1 MNNYEKF
8 KGRGPF
14 RTEIAIVA
22 VLIAIITVLFVI
34 PRNDRDPEITEET
47 KILFIESIDV
57 PIVDIV
63 EKEIPKP
70 KPVIPILSEDADIEI
85 DTSLLKF
92 IFDDPTLQ
100 DDPPPPEDPNGIVPR
115 DSFIVYDEP
124 PKPIGGVAAI
134 AKNIVYPEIAR
145 EAGIEGMV
153 IVQSFISKKG
163 EVLESVVIKGM
174 PGTGLDEAA
183 IKAIEKT
190 KWKPAVQR
198 DRNVGVWIAIPVT
211 FKLNK

>member
-34 PRNDRDPEITEET
+34 PRNEREKELTQKTEM
-47 KILFIESIDV
+47 IFIQSVDV
-57 PIVDIV
+57 PIVDLKDREV
-63 EKEIPKP
+63 PKP
-70 KPVIPILSEDADIEI
+70 KPVIPILSEEADIEI
-85 DTSLLKF
+85 DTSLLMF

-100 DDPPPPEDPNGIVPR
+100 DDPPPPEDPDGITPP

-124 PKPIGGVAAI
+124 PKAIGGVAAI
-134 AKNIVYPEIAR
+134 AKNIVYPKFAR
-145 EAGIEGMV
+145 EVGAEGTV

-163 EVLESVVIKGM
+163 EVLESVILKGK

-183 IKAIEKT
+183 IHAIEKT

-211 FKLNK
+211 FKLSQ